1 MTADVIGMVGLFVA
15 IGGQYL
21 VLFKILQA
29 MDGLKLEMATCP
41 YHNKKSGRLAGG
53 EFE

>member
-1 MTADVIGMVGLFVA
+1 MSADTIGMVGLFVA

-29 MDGLKLEMATCP
+29 ADHLKLEMATCP
-41 YHNKKSGRLAGG
+41 YHNRGRRVVSD
-53 EFE
+53 E